1 MEFSKE
7 NMIVVRN
14 ALYLAKYDIMCK
26 ITACPDP
33 VNFKEMDDL
42 ESRLAKI
49 VELATA
55 MDIAIANI

>member
-1 MEFSKE
+1 MEITKE
-7 NMIVVRN
+7 NMIIVRS
-14 ALYLAKYDIMCK
+14 ALCLAKYDVMLK

-55 MDIAIANI
+55 MDIAIASI